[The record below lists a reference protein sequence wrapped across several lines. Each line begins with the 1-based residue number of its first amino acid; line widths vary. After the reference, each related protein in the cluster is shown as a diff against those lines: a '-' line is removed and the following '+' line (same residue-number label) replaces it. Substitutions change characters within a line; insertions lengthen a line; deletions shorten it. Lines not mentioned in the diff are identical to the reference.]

1 MGKIIQFRLNYN
13 PSRQQALQW
22 LSQHYVGFPN
32 FGRTSVYSVE
42 IFHGWRFVSG
52 LDNIVYFANGIDP
65 GITVEELVRFQSK
78 HS

>member
-22 LSQHYVGFPN
+22 LSQHYIGFPN
-32 FGRTSVYSVE
+32 SGVTSVYSVE

-52 LDNIVYFANGIDP
+52 LDNIVYFANCIDAGI
-65 GITVEELVRFQSK
+65 GEEELMKFQSNN
-78 HS
+78 S